1 MKHRLIL
8 LVSVCLVALL
18 APLAVGCKAE
28 APAPAPTP
36 APAPEGPPQVNW
48 VLQTSEPSLEGPFV
62 IEFVEM
68 SRRIANRTDGKFNV
82 RVVLAKELG
91 IDRDE
96 FPQAL
101 SEGTVDMAWLYT
113 SVLGGIYPFVG
124 VFNLPYLA
132 TDQHSTFVVE
142 EAIRDMLATSMEG
155 SGYMIVPP
163 TQFFAWLPQDILS
176 REAIPDLADLSGLK
190 VRVWRDLD
198 GDLIRALGGEPVYMP
213 IAEVY
218 TAMQRGVV
226 DALNTGPQAMA
237 SMSMWEIGKYY
248 YAVRLEPG
256 GAWNCVNTD
265 KWMSLPPEYQTALME
280 EGIAAQTRIQEKYD
294 GLADAEK
301 AKLVANGIEI
311 NEPSQAEID
320 AWRNAAKAIWDNWA
334 VENPSNKQALDLCK
348 QALGF

>member
-1 MKHRLIL
+1 
-8 LVSVCLVALL
+8 
-18 APLAVGCKAE
+18 
-28 APAPAPTP
+28 
-36 APAPEGPPQVNW
+36 VNW
-48 VLQTSEPSLEGPFV
+48 VLQTSETSLAGPFV

-68 SRRIANRTDGKFNV
+68 SRKIANRTEGKFNV

-124 VFNLPYLA
+124 VFNLPYLT
-132 TDQHSTFVVE
+132 TDQRSTFLAE
-142 EAIRDMLATSMEG
+142 EAIRGMLADAMEG
-155 SGYMIVPP
+155 SGYMDVPP

-176 REAIPDLADLSGLK
+176 REAIPNLADLSGLK

-237 SMSMWEIGKYY
+237 SNSMWEIGKYY

-256 GAWNCVNTD
+256 GAWNCVNTE
-265 KWMSLPPEYQTALME
+265 KWLSLPPEYQTALME
-280 EGIAAQTRIQEKYD
+280 EGIAAQQRIQEKYD
-294 GLADAEK
+294 GLANAEK
-301 AKLVANGIEI
+301 ATLAENGIEI
-311 NEPSQAEID
+311 NEPSQAETD
-320 AWRNAAKAIWDNWA
+320 AWRNAARTIWDNWA
-334 VENPSNKQALDLCK
+334 AEDPLNKQGLDLAK

>member
-1 MKHRLIL
+1 VKRNRLFMI
-8 LVSVCLVALL
+8 VASVCLAALL
-18 APLAVGCKAE
+18 VPLMASCTAE
-28 APAPAPTP
+28 APAPAPAP
-36 APAPEGPPQVNW
+36 APAGPPQVNW
-48 VLQTSEPSLEGPFV
+48 VMQTSETSLAGPFV

-68 SRRIANRTDGKFNV
+68 SRLIAARTDGKFNV

-101 SEGTVDMAWLYT
+101 SEGTVDTAWLYA

-124 VFNLPYLA
+124 VFNLPYLT
-132 TDQHSTFVVE
+132 TDQRSTFLVE
-142 EAIRDMLATSMEG
+142 EAIRGMLADAMKD
-155 SGYMIVPP
+155 SGYLVIPP

-176 REAIPDLADLSGLK
+176 REEIPNLADLDGLK

-237 SMSMWEIGKYY
+237 SNSMWEIGKFY
-248 YAVRLEPG
+248 YAVRLEPS
-256 GAWNCVNTD
+256 GAWNCVNTE
-265 KWMSLPPEYQTALME
+265 KWMSLPPEYQTVLME
-280 EGIAAQTRIQEKYD
+280 EGVAAQKRVQDKYD

-301 AKLVANGIEI
+301 ATLAANGIAI

-320 AWRNAAKAIWDNWA
+320 AWRDAAMAIWDKWA
-334 VENPSNKQALDLCK
+334 AEDPVNKQALDLSK
-348 QALGF
+348 KALGF